1 MSDRKW
7 WDFYECFPQLQDPQQ
22 RPSSDILLTLPFI
35 AGELDCKPIKD
46 LLLEYRAE
54 VVEEELVDE
63 EAEVCMIF
71 LFSLSTYDHFSD
83 CIFMLLLII

>member
-1 MSDRKW
+1 MCLTI
-7 WDFYECFPQLQDPQQ
+7 YAQLQDPQQ

-63 EAEVCMIF
+63 EAEVRISIR
-71 LFSLSTYDHFSD
+71 LISIQYVTISLIAFS
-83 CIFMLLLII
+83 CCLII